1 MPDTDILYNVSKA
14 TFEADVDDNHS
25 IRHSVVAWL
34 REKKRYNNNMECT
47 SNSSAEYED
56 ITHWMPIPSFDEILE
71 ANKDVLKRI
80 KENYKEPEKS
90 MNPLTDNKPNSKQ
103 YETDQYQTA
112 AL

>member
-1 MPDTDILYNVSKA
+1 MKQTVREAAKTHWQKNLPDTDILHNVSKA

-25 IRHSVVAWL
+25 IRHGVVAWL

-80 KENYKEPEKS
+80 KENYKEPEKINES
-90 MNPLTDNKPNSKQ
+90 TNR
-103 YETDQYQTA
+103 
-112 AL
+112 